1 MDGFTNNKH
10 IVEFKSFIN
19 GQYFA
24 NGLKITLGIVL
35 PSLLLSGLGYLEL
48 GLYMSMGAMYVS
60 ITDHPGP
67 IKHRRNGMLSANGV
81 MFVTALITSYIHD
94 QPWLLAIEIPLLF
107 FIFGMF
113 TSYGARASAVGTAAL
128 LMMIASIHIKE
139 VDPLIFTSFSVSGG
153 LWYMALSLSLSQI
166 RPYRLAQQMLGESI
180 LEVADYLRIRAG
192 FYDSKVTIGD
202 VYKKLIIKQVT
213 INEHQNNIRQILFI
227 TRKRVRETMR
237 SGRLVIMIFIDI
249 LDLFEQVMST
259 HINYSDIRRKY
270 AQSNVLTA
278 IKNIILDIAQALDNL
293 GYALINN
300 EKPGPLPSLENNLQ
314 IIKLQIDD
322 LEAQKGPA
330 LVLKKTLVN
339 IRNIY
344 RLLEH
349 TYNYFHADK
358 VPYLS
363 KKEEADL
370 TQFVSH
376 QQFDAKVFKNNLSLD
391 SGIFRHSMRLGIS
404 ALAGYL
410 IALILPYNEHGYWIL
425 VSILVI
431 LKPDFSLTKE
441 RNYGRVLGTIG
452 GGLLGTLVLLL
463 IKDETAKLIIMII
476 FMVAGFSFNRTKYI
490 VSVLFVTALILI
502 LFSFLY
508 QNSDLG
514 VAFERILYTLIG
526 SGIAFMASYFVF
538 PNWESSHIKI
548 HMEAILKANL
558 NYFLKIISNLG
569 GSPDSSIDLRLA
581 RKNVYVQTAHLGAA
595 FQRMLNEPKSKQEN
609 ISYLNEFVV
618 MNHMLSSYLA
628 SLSSSVNETDS
639 QVQANHEHIKSARR
653 TKFLLKEAILHINED
668 FKDID
673 FNFPTLED
681 SPVEKENSDADFI
694 HRQLRLI
701 KKVSADIEKLTKQLD
716 EIPQ

>member
-1 MDGFTNNKH
+1 MDVFMNNKYL
-10 IVEFKSFIN
+10 VELKSFIN

-24 NGLKITLGIVL
+24 NGLKITFGIVM

-67 IKHRRNGMLSANGV
+67 VKHRKNGMLAANAA
-81 MFVTALITSYIHD
+81 MFVTALLTAYIHD
-94 QPWLLAIEIPLLF
+94 YSWLLAIEIPLFF

-128 LMMIASIHIKE
+128 LMMIASMHIKD
-139 VDPLIFTSFSVSGG
+139 VDPIVFTSLGLSGG
-153 LWYMALSLSLSQI
+153 LWYMTLSLSLSQI

-180 LEVADYLRIRAG
+180 LEVANYLRIRAG
-192 FYDSKVTIGD
+192 FYDSKIPIGD
-202 VYKKLIIKQVT
+202 VYKKLIVKQVT
-213 INEHQNNIRQILFI
+213 INEHQNNIREILFI

-300 EKPGPLPSLENNLQ
+300 EKPGPLPNLESNMEV
-314 IIKLQIDD
+314 IKQQIDE
-322 LEAQKGPA
+322 LEAQKGSA

-339 IRNIY
+339 IRSIY

-349 TYNYFHADK
+349 TYNYFHTDD

-376 QQFDAKVFKNNLSLD
+376 QKFDWKVFKNNLSLE
-391 SGIFRHSMRLGIS
+391 SGIFRHSLRLGIS
-404 ALAGYL
+404 ALIGYI
-410 IALILPYNEHGYWIL
+410 IAVILPYNEHGYWVLIS
-425 VSILVI
+425 VLVI

-441 RNYGRVLGTIG
+441 RNYGRLIGTIG
-452 GGLLGTLVLLL
+452 GGVLGTLVLLL
-463 IKDETAKLIIMII
+463 VHDDSAKLIIMIV
-476 FMVAGFSFNRTKYI
+476 FMVTGFSFNRTRYI
-490 VSVLFVTALILI
+490 VSVLFLTALILI
-502 LFSFLY
+502 LFSFIY
-508 QNSDLG
+508 QNNDLA
-514 VAFERILYTLIG
+514 VTLERILYTIIG
-526 SGIAFMASYFVF
+526 SLIAFMASYFVF
-538 PNWESSHIKI
+538 PNWEYHHIKI
-548 HMEAILKANL
+548 PMEGILKANL
-558 NYFLKIISNLG
+558 NYFLKIASRFG
-569 GSPDSSIDLRLA
+569 DAPASTTDLKLA
-581 RKNVYVQTAHLGAA
+581 RKNVYVQTANLGAA

-609 ISYLNEFVV
+609 ISKLNEFLV

-628 SLSSSVNETDS
+628 SLSSLNESDAPPHVN
-639 QVQANHEHIKSARR
+639 QEHIKSARR
-653 TKFLLKEAILHINED
+653 TKFLLKEAILHLNDGYVDED
-668 FKDID
+668 LT
-673 FNFPTLED
+673 FPAVDD
-681 SPVEKENSDADFI
+681 SGPEKSMSDTDFI
-694 HRQLRLI
+694 QRQLRLI
-701 KKVSADIEKLTKQLD
+701 KKVSADIEKLTKQLE

>member
-1 MDGFTNNKH
+1 MDGFMNNKYL
-10 IVEFKSFIN
+10 IELKSFIN

-35 PSLLLSGLGYLEL
+35 PSLLLGWLGYLEM

-67 IKHRRNGMLSANGV
+67 IKHRRNGMLSANAV
-81 MFVTALITSYIHD
+81 MFVTALITAYIHD
-94 QPWLLAIEIPLLF
+94 YPWLLALEIPLF
-107 FIFGMF
+107 CFIFGMF
-113 TSYGARASAVGTAAL
+113 TSYGGRASAVGTAAL
-128 LMMIASIHIKE
+128 LMMIASMHIKGHSPI
-139 VDPLIFTSFSVSGG
+139 VFTALSVSGG
-153 LWYMALSLSLSQI
+153 LWYMGLSLSLSQI
-166 RPYRLAQQMLGESI
+166 RPYRLAQQLLGESI

-192 FYDSKVTIGD
+192 FYDNKVAIGD
-202 VYKKLIIKQVT
+202 VYKNLIVKQVT

-259 HINYSDIRRKY
+259 HINYSDIRKKY

-278 IKNIILDIAQALDNL
+278 IKDIILDIAQALDNL

-300 EKPGPLPSLENNLQ
+300 EKPGALPNLESNLQ

-339 IRNIY
+339 IRSLY

-349 TYNYFHADK
+349 TYNYFHADQ

-391 SGIFRHSMRLGIS
+391 SGIFRHSLRLGAA
-404 ALAGYL
+404 ALVGYL
-410 IALILPYNEHGYWIL
+410 IAMILPYNEHGYWIL
-425 VSILVI
+425 ISILVI

-441 RNYGRVLGTIG
+441 RNYGRVIGTIG
-452 GGLLGTLVLLL
+452 GGLLGTLVLLFVQ
-463 IKDETAKLIIMII
+463 DDTAKLIIMII
-476 FMVAGFSFNRTKYI
+476 FMVVGFSFNRTRYI

-508 QNSDLG
+508 ENSDLG
-514 VAFERILYTLIG
+514 VTFERILYTLIG
-526 SGIAFMASYFVF
+526 SGIAFMASYFVL
-538 PNWESSHIKI
+538 PNWEYSHIKI

-558 NYFLKIISNLG
+558 NYFLKIVSNF
-569 GSPDSSIDLRLA
+569 GSSPHSTIDLRLA
-581 RKNVYVQTAHLGAA
+581 RKNVYVQTANLGAA

-628 SLSSSVNETDS
+628 SLSSSLTETDDPP
-639 QVQANHEHIKSARR
+639 QANQEHIKSARR
-653 TKFLLKEAILHINED
+653 TKFLLKEAIVHLNNE
-668 FKDID
+668 FKDLD
-673 FNFPTLED
+673 FDFPTLED
-681 SPVEKENSDADFI
+681 SQTEKENSEADFI
-694 HRQLRLI
+694 QRQLRLI

-716 EIPQ
+716 EIPH